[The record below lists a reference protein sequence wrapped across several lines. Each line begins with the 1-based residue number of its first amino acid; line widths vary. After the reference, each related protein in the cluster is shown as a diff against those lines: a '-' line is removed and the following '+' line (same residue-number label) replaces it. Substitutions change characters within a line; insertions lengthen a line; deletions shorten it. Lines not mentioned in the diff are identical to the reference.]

1 MGFPS
6 RELEFCESSTV
17 SARSGVTS
25 SYSGTV
31 EVHLAIYQ
39 VVVRCWSW
47 IAAARQRLHDF
58 LHKLKVL
65 GMIPVTEEDGTEI
78 NIIVGIRWTMNN
90 ERSKKST
97 YICQSTVVKN
107 KDLKIVDIS
116 YQSIEQSNGN
126 GTTLFRTSL
135 L

>member
-1 MGFPS
+1 
-6 RELEFCESSTV
+6 
-17 SARSGVTS
+17 
-25 SYSGTV
+25 
-31 EVHLAIYQ
+31 
-39 VVVRCWSW
+39 
-47 IAAARQRLHDF
+47 
-58 LHKLKVL
+58 
-65 GMIPVTEEDGTEI
+65 MIPVTEEDGTEI